1 VKATSPR
8 WHQVTE
14 SAYAH
19 EQRALDHVRELLPD
33 EAPWSAWANFT
44 FVARDGRHREVDLL
58 VAAPNGLHLIE
69 IKNWQGHLTNEG
81 RHWSRGGRPEKS
93 PLDLTVQKSKELADY
108 LQVEARRVDVRMQVP
123 FVEAAVFLAEPAM
136 RSSLDGYQRHRV
148 YAPADAVNDLPR
160 LADDLLFAPAQ
171 RRQPDPRFL
180 DALPQLLRRIG
191 ISAAAPSRMVGPWR
205 LEAKPYDEGPTW
217 QDFHA
222 TRTDVAGNPHRRIRI
237 YLEAKLTD
245 EDARRS
251 VRSAAEREF
260 RAAAGIH
267 HPGLLA
273 PADLDEHELGPA
285 LIIEQ
290 EPDAERLE
298 HWLIRHGDHLTP
310 TARVGLVRQ
319 LASAVAYAHRKRLV
333 HRALAPRAVIV
344 ESGPTL
350 RVGEWQVA
358 SRGQSSSRSRHR
370 AAPTSMSADHL
381 DPTVEPYLAPEFSS
395 EGADGTV
402 DLDVFGVGAI
412 AYLILTGEPPAA
424 SRAELRDR
432 LLAEG
437 GLDPRT
443 GTTALD
449 ALVREATHPVV
460 TERTP
465 SVDDIRESLDA
476 ILRPRRPE
484 KDPLDAVAGDVLPG
498 GYRVERVLGTG
509 SSARA
514 LLVRRDGLESV
525 LKVGSSTHADRLLSA
540 EAASLE
546 DLRHDNIVVLRRGTF
561 PIADRHA
568 IELSNAGGITLADVL
583 ATDGPLRGDE
593 LRSAGDQL
601 LAAVSYLAARGT
613 RHRDVKPANVGVH
626 DDGTSR
632 RVVLFDFSLG
642 LAPDDDIQSG
652 TRDYLDPLLGSG
664 DRTAYD
670 DAAELY
676 AVAATL
682 HELAS
687 GKVPR
692 WGYDG
697 TAATFVPEPT
707 LGEASFD
714 PAFREALATF
724 FRRALAKDLSNRYAS
739 VDDLRDAWNAIFV
752 AAPSTVH
759 RTRVQALDVHVDVV
773 AHLRGLAVAPQQS
786 TVDALETACS
796 PAPHLVAPVGA
807 RDDRMRLLPMG
818 QDLSGVVLVPEGA
831 ERGLLLRLMSPEAA
845 SAWAR
850 AHTASVNEASG
861 ALEFRDA
868 VALDD
873 LVAEL
878 GSAEPPTD
886 GPFDH
891 VSDDDLAS
899 LGLDPRMIAYARVV
913 PTVDVLVAAQPW
925 LPEEQYGVL
934 LALARGQSLDEV
946 RTTLVAPRRADAPV
960 DPGDLG
966 AAVERSAGKI
976 AMLEDLTQ
984 LRELLDRPISH
995 FRTFL
1000 HPSQEKLAYRSNWGS
1015 FQVTGGPGT
1024 GKTVV
1029 GLHRVKH
1036 LVERREVNAGKVLL
1050 TTFTKGLA
1058 AVLERDLRQMID
1070 AERMPAVQVVNV
1082 DRWAYGIVREHLGT
1096 KNLPIVKNDDAEA
1109 RWRRIAAEAGVSKS
1123 PAFLQAEWVD
1133 VVLAQGLTDE
1143 ESYVSCER
1151 RGRGQRLGAAQRRPV
1166 WQAIAAYAGSLR
1178 ADGLWT
1184 HHLIAD
1190 EAARL
1195 LGESGP
1201 PFDHIVVD
1209 EIQDLHPTQWRLLR
1223 AAVKRKPED
1232 LFLTGD
1238 PHQRIYG
1245 HRVSLKSVDVDISG
1259 RRSAKLTLSYRTSA
1273 GILQWALA
1281 MLGSTEELG
1290 LDGVPDDLA
1299 AYRSAFSGA
1308 PPEIVG
1314 AESRDEELAGLVEAV
1329 QEWHARG
1336 IDWEDIA
1343 VVARGQHVWRPAAS
1357 ALRRADVPVVELAK
1371 AAGPDAI
1378 RIGSMHGLK
1387 GLEFRAVAVI
1397 GVRDGVVP
1405 RPNITPRSEDEV
1417 VHRNEMQDERNLLF
1431 VAATRPRERLRVSW
1445 HGEPSP
1451 FLGPRPSEDSVTY
1464 PMRYQPG
1471 RPEIQQSPN
1480 QDED

>member
-1 VKATSPR
+1 MKATSPR

-19 EQRALDHVRELLPD
+19 EQRALEHVRELLPD
-33 EAPWSAWANFT
+33 EAPWAAWANFT

-58 VAAPNGLHLIE
+58 VATPTGLHLIE
-69 IKNWQGHLTNEG
+69 IKNWHGHLTNEG

-108 LQVEARRVDVRMQVP
+108 LQVEARRLDVRMEVP
-123 FVEAAVFLAEPAM
+123 FVEAAVFLAEPSM
-136 RSSLDGYQRHRV
+136 RSNLDGYQRHHV
-148 YAPADAVNDLPR
+148 YAPDDAVNDLPR
-160 LADDLLFAPAQ
+160 LRSDLLFAPAQ
-171 RRQPDPRFL
+171 RRAPDPRFL
-180 DALPQLLRRIG
+180 EALPQLLRRIG
-191 ISAAAPSRMVGPWR
+191 ITAAAPSRMVGPWR
-205 LEAKPYDEGPTW
+205 LEPKPYDEGPTW

-251 VRSAAEREF
+251 VRGAAEREF
-260 RAAAGIH
+260 KAAAGIH

-290 EPDAERLE
+290 EPDAERLD
-298 HWLIRHGDHLTP
+298 HWLIRHRDELTP
-310 TARVGLVRQ
+310 TARLSLVRQ
-319 LASAVAYAHRKRLV
+319 LASAVAYAHCKRLV

-370 AAPTSMSADHL
+370 AAPTSLCAGHL
-381 DPTVEPYLAPEFSS
+381 DPTVEPYLAPEFTS

-412 AYLILTGEPPAA
+412 AYLLLASEPPAA
-424 SRAELRDR
+424 SWAELRDR

-437 GLDPRT
+437 GLDPQT
-443 GTTALD
+443 GAAALD
-449 ALVREATHPVV
+449 ALVRQATHPVV
-460 TERTP
+460 TERTA
-465 SVDDIRESLDA
+465 SVDEFRDGLDA
-476 ILRPRRPE
+476 LLRPRRPE

-525 LKVGSSTHADRLLSA
+525 LKIGSSAHADRLLSA

-601 LAAVSYLAARGT
+601 LVAMSYLAARGA
-613 RHRDVKPANVGVH
+613 RHRDVKPANIGVR

-632 RVVLFDFSLG
+632 RAVLFDFSLG

-652 TRDYLDPLLGSG
+652 TRGYLDPLLGLG
-664 DRTAYD
+664 GRATYD
-670 DAAELY
+670 DAAERY

-687 GKVPR
+687 GEVPR
-692 WGYDG
+692 WGDDG
-697 TAATFVPEPT
+697 TAAAFVPEPT
-707 LGEASFD
+707 LGDASFD
-714 PAFREALATF
+714 PAFRGALTAF
-724 FRRALAKDLSNRYAS
+724 FRHALAKDLGDRYPS
-739 VDDLRDAWNAIFV
+739 VDDLRSAWNAVFA
-752 AAPSTVH
+752 AAPRTVH
-759 RTRVQALDVHVDVV
+759 QARVHALDVHVDVV
-773 AHLRGLAVAPQQS
+773 AHLRGLAVEVQQH
-786 TVDALETACS
+786 TLDALETACS
-796 PAPHLVAPVGA
+796 PSPQLVAPVGA
-807 RDDRMRLLPMG
+807 RDDRMHLLPIG
-818 QDLSGVVLVPEGA
+818 HDLSGVVLVPESA
-831 ERGLLLRLMSPEAA
+831 QRGLLLRLMSPDAA
-845 SAWAR
+845 SSWAQ

-873 LVAEL
+873 LVTEL
-878 GSAEPPTD
+878 GAAEQPANEL
-886 GPFDH
+886 FDH
-891 VSDDDLAS
+891 VSNHDLAS
-899 LGLDPRMIAYARVV
+899 LGLDARMISYARVV
-913 PTVDVLVAAQPW
+913 PTVEVLVAAQPW

-934 LALARGQSLDEV
+934 LALARGQSVDEV
-946 RTTLVAPRRADAPV
+946 RAALVTPRRADTPV

-966 AAVERSAGKI
+966 AAVGRSAGRI
-976 AMLEDLTQ
+976 AMLEDLAQ
-984 LRELLDRPISH
+984 LRELLDRPISQ

-1029 GLHRVKH
+1029 ALHRVKH
-1036 LVERREVNAGKVLL
+1036 LVERREVDAGKVLL
-1050 TTFTKGLA
+1050 TTFTRGLA
-1058 AVLERDLRQMID
+1058 SVLERDLRQMID
-1070 AERMPAVQVVNV
+1070 AERMPAVQVANI
-1082 DRWAYGIVREHLGT
+1082 DRWAYGIVREHLET
-1096 KNLPIVKNDDAEA
+1096 KNLPIVTSDDADA
-1109 RWRRIAAEAGVSKS
+1109 RWRRVAAEAGAPKS

-1133 VVLAQGLTDE
+1133 VVLAQGLSDE

-1151 RGRGQRLGAAQRRPV
+1151 RGRGQRLSAQQRRPI
-1166 WQAIAAYAGSLR
+1166 WRAIDAYAASPR

-1184 HHLIAD
+1184 YHLIAQ
-1190 EAARL
+1190 EAARV
-1195 LGESGP
+1195 LGEAEP
-1201 PFDHIVVD
+1201 PFEHIVVD

-1245 HRVSLKSVDVDISG
+1245 HRVSLKSVDIDISG

-1273 GILQWALA
+1273 EILQWALE

-1308 PPEIVG
+1308 SPEVVG
-1314 AESRDEELAGLVEAV
+1314 AETRDEELAGLVEAV
-1329 QEWHARG
+1329 QEWHAAG

-1343 VVARGQHVWRPAAS
+1343 VVARGQHVWRPAAT
-1357 ALRRADVPVVELAK
+1357 ALRRADVPVVELSK
-1371 AAGPDAI
+1371 AGADSAI

-1387 GLEFRAVAVI
+1387 GLEFRAVAVM
-1397 GVRDGVVP
+1397 GVRGGVIP
-1405 RPNITPRSEDEV
+1405 RPGITPQSEDEV

-1445 HGEPSP
+1445 HSEPSP
-1451 FLGPRPSEDSVTY
+1451 FLP
-1464 PMRYQPG
+1464 
-1471 RPEIQQSPN
+1471 
-1480 QDED
+1480 